1 MLLSFSFAII
11 FLNVLFF
18 SKFKNLLF
26 ILILLEIIGFV
37 FIINFL
43 SCFHMVL
50 DRYILVLL
58 FFVFFVV
65 EGVLG
70 IVGLVLILSSSGVDY
85 LGISIQS
92 I

>member
-1 MLLSFSFAII
+1 M
-11 FLNVLFF
+11 
-18 SKFKNLLF
+18 
-26 ILILLEIIGFV
+26 GFV
-37 FIINFL
+37 FIMNFL
-43 SCFHMVL
+43 SCFYTAL

-70 IVGLVLILSSSGVDY
+70 IVGLVLIVSSSGVDY

-92 I
+92 V